1 MGFLRIFRSLWN
13 KYGLAHAGRYLVNHL
28 LLRRHL
34 NWPVYGSG
42 EKRNL
47 KQVLRSREWGGLPFP
62 NRFAEEFTKRFADL
76 QTARFGVCTTNGTA
90 ALHVAYKAA
99 GLEKGDEII
108 VPALTFSA
116 TASAALVQGIRPVFV
131 DVDPG
136 TMCIDAEAARQA
148 ITEKTKAIVAVHL
161 GSQMADMDSLLAMA
175 QECGIPV
182 IEDCAHAPGARWGD
196 RGAGSLGA
204 MGCFSFQST
213 KVLTAGEGGM
223 ILTNDEKLAARC
235 RSHVSFGREG
245 GSEDTS
251 QALLG
256 SNYRMTD
263 FQAAVLL
270 AQLERLPDQ
279 TRRRHENAR
288 LLTELLGN
296 VQGVRTL
303 RPYPKVS
310 TQAIYG
316 YYLRYIPEDCGG
328 VPRATFVRD
337 LREHGIPALEEMYL
351 PVYRSPEFGWRDAP
365 IDVDY
370 AGVRCPVADKAASEE
385 LVWMQRRVFRAGR
398 REVEWMGGII
408 DWLLKRYRAGSD

>member
-1 MGFLRIFRSLWN
+1 MAFLRTFRSLWK
-13 KYGLAHAGRYLVNHL
+13 KYGWLHAGRYLLNHL

-47 KQVLRSREWGGLPFP
+47 KKVLRSREWGGVPFP
-62 NRFAEEFTKRFADL
+62 NRFAGEFTRRFAAF
-76 QTARFGVCTTNGTA
+76 QTARFGICTTNGTA

-99 GLEKGDEII
+99 GLGGGDEII

-116 TASAALVQGIRPVFV
+116 TASAALEQGIRPIFV

-148 ITEKTKAIVAVHL
+148 ITERTKAIVAVHL
-161 GSQMADMDSLLAMA
+161 GSQMADMDSLLSIS
-175 QECGIPV
+175 QEHGIPV

-204 MGCFSFQST
+204 LGCFSFQST
-213 KVLTAGEGGM
+213 KVMTAGEGGM

-235 RSHVSFGREG
+235 RSYVNFGREAVDG
-245 GSEDTS
+245 GLS

-270 AQLERLPDQ
+270 AQLERLPGQ
-279 TRRRHENAR
+279 TRRRNENAR
-288 LLTELLGN
+288 LLTGLLSN

-310 TQAIYG
+310 TQAVYG
-316 YYLRYIPEDCGG
+316 YYFRYLPDECGG
-328 VPRATFVRD
+328 VPRATFIRD
-337 LREHGIPALEEMYL
+337 LREHGIPALEDMYL
-351 PVYRSPEFGWRDAP
+351 PVYRSPDFGWRDAP
-365 IDVDY
+365 IDVDF
-370 AGVRCPVADKAASEE
+370 ADVRCPVAERAASEE
-385 LVWMQRRVFRAGR
+385 LVWIQHRVFLGGR
-398 REVEWMGGII
+398 RQMEWMAEIT
-408 DWLLKRYRAGSD
+408 DWLLKTYRAG